1 MSSPEEDSA
10 SIASSQ
16 DPDLAVAG
24 EASILF
30 RINLGEVPPKTSAL
44 SRFLERDFKRE
55 TTQTEHI
62 CPVFMQIKL
71 RERLQSLKLL
81 ASLATFLKNPGSL
94 DSVLAVGA
102 SVKDSPMA
110 DQMTRHLLDNHDF
123 AKLVSEGWRPQPIDL
138 STLKTLPDGTLGRC
152 YADQLIS
159 QGITPDTLIDPSP
172 ISDESDYIV
181 HRLKETHD
189 ITHVLT
195 GFGIDGAS
203 ELGLQGFNLAQN
215 RSPLAVMLIFGGML
229 TALQNDEPLA
239 PMLRAL
245 ARGFQM
251 GLDADLVIAHKLE
264 EGWDRPL
271 KEWRRQL
278 RLPVESSI

>member
-1 MSSPEEDSA
+1 
-10 SIASSQ
+10 
-16 DPDLAVAG
+16 
-24 EASILF
+24 
-30 RINLGEVPPKTSAL
+30 
-44 SRFLERDFKRE
+44 
-55 TTQTEHI
+55 
-62 CPVFMQIKL
+62 MQIKL
-71 RERLQSLKLL
+71 GERLQSLKLL
-81 ASLATFLKNPGSL
+81 ASLAAFLKNPDSL

-102 SVKDSPMA
+102 SLKDSPLSE
-110 DQMTRHLLDNHDF
+110 QMIRHLLDNPTF
-123 AKLVSEGWRPQPIDL
+123 AQLVNEGWRPQQIDL
-138 STLKTLPDGTLGRC
+138 SALQTLPAGTLGRC

-172 ISDESDYIV
+172 INDERDYIV

-195 GFGIDGAS
+195 GFGIDGVS

-245 ARGFQM
+245 AKGFQM
-251 GLDADLVIAHKLE
+251 GLDAELVIARKLE

-271 KEWRRQL
+271 NEWRLEL
-278 RLPVESSI
+278 RLPESIPS

>member
-1 MSSPEEDSA
+1 
-10 SIASSQ
+10 
-16 DPDLAVAG
+16 
-24 EASILF
+24 
-30 RINLGEVPPKTSAL
+30 
-44 SRFLERDFKRE
+44 
-55 TTQTEHI
+55 
-62 CPVFMQIKL
+62 MQIKL
-71 RERLQSLKLL
+71 GERLQSLKLL
-81 ASLATFLKNPGSL
+81 ASLAAFLKNPDSL

-102 SVKDSPMA
+102 SLKDSPLSE
-110 DQMTRHLLDNHDF
+110 QMIRHLLDNPTF
-123 AKLVSEGWRPQPIDL
+123 AQLVNDGWRPQQIDL
-138 STLKTLPDGTLGRC
+138 SALQTLPAGTLGRC

-172 ISDESDYIV
+172 INDERDYIV

-195 GFGIDGAS
+195 GFGIDGVS

-245 ARGFQM
+245 AKGFQM
-251 GLDADLVIAHKLE
+251 GLDAELVISRKLE
-264 EGWDRPL
+264 EGWDRPI
-271 KEWRRQL
+271 KEWRSEL
-278 RLPVESSI
+278 RLPEEIPS

>member
-1 MSSPEEDSA
+1 
-10 SIASSQ
+10 
-16 DPDLAVAG
+16 
-24 EASILF
+24 
-30 RINLGEVPPKTSAL
+30 
-44 SRFLERDFKRE
+44 
-55 TTQTEHI
+55 
-62 CPVFMQIKL
+62 MQIKL
-71 RERLQSLKLL
+71 GERLQSLKLL
-81 ASLATFLKNPGSL
+81 ASLAAFLKNPGSL
-94 DSVLAVGA
+94 DSVLAVG
-102 SVKDSPMA
+102 SSLKDSPLTE
-110 DQMTRHLLDNHDF
+110 QMIRHLLDNPTF
-123 AKLVSEGWRPQPIDL
+123 AQMVTDGWRPQSIDL
-138 STLKTLPDGTLGRC
+138 SALQSLPAGTLGRC

-172 ISDESDYIV
+172 IKDERDYIV

-195 GFGIDGAS
+195 GFGIDGVS

-245 ARGFQM
+245 AKGFQM
-251 GLDADLVIAHKLE
+251 GLDAELVISRKLE

-271 KEWRRQL
+271 NEWRSEL
-278 RLPVESSI
+278 RLPEAIPS